1 MAKTKKKNDQVP
13 AKAGRPRA
21 VDDEK
26 AVEICKIIS
35 TSNKSLRTICKELKI
50 SVESVIKL
58 LRDDEKF
65 ALLYTRAKEDQ
76 ADYLAEEIIEIADDS
91 SNDTIMGEYGP
102 VENKEWTSRS
112 KLRVEARKWVAAKLK
127 PHKYSEKL
135 DLNHS
140 GELAIK
146 QITGMEIK

>member
-1 MAKTKKKNDQVP
+1 MAKAKKKSGEAPAQV
-13 AKAGRPRA
+13 GRPRA
-21 VDDEK
+21 VDNKK
-26 AVEICKIIS
+26 AIEICKIIS

-65 ALLYTRAKEDQ
+65 ALLYARAKGDQ

-91 SNDTIMGEYGP
+91 SNDTVMGEYGP
-102 VENKEWTSRS
+102 MENKEWINRSR
-112 KLRVEARKWVAAKLK
+112 LRVEARKWVAAKLK
-127 PHKYSEKL
+127 PHKYSDRL

-140 GELAIK
+140 GEVGIK